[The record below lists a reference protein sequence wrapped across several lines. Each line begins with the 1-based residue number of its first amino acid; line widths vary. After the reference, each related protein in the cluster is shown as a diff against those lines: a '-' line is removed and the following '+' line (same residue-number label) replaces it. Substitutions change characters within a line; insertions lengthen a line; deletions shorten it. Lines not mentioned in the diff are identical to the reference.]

1 MPAHDPQGSGPNP
14 PRPPAG
20 TLPFLDAGSSPGG
33 SAVPAAMG
41 SIADLPPGSLRLISG
56 MVDLTADFH
65 PERRPARGATGDGT
79 TTELRLVLQRL
90 AEVTDKVEHLTRAIS
105 RRDVIERA
113 AGMLMERYGLTSEQ
127 ALELLVAT
135 SSAGNSKLAAV
146 AAHLTATGVL
156 EQPPQ
161 P

>member
-1 MPAHDPQGSGPNP
+1 MPA
-14 PRPPAG
+14 A
-20 TLPFLDAGSSPGG
+20 L
-33 SAVPAAMG
+33 G
-41 SIADLPPGSLRLISG
+41 SIEDVPPGSLRLISG
-56 MVDLTADFH
+56 RVDLPEGFH
-65 PERRPARGATGDGT
+65 PERHAARGATGDGT

-90 AEVTDKVEHLTRAIS
+90 AEVTEKVEHLTRAIS

-113 AGMLMERYGLTSEQ
+113 AGMLMERYGLTGEQ

-135 SSAGNSKLAAV
+135 SSASNSKLAAV

-156 EQPPQ
+156 EQPLQ